1 MKSLAV
7 LVVFGCLVA
16 ENLGTRFHTKHHEVK
31 IDGIDENKARK
42 LVTGIKAE
50 NPKTFTQYAVLCLV
64 PISLGQ
70 PTYQDLTKVGFCTNA
85 AYPSFDG
92 QIHSEDKLLPRV
104 NTLKTKYLKSATYK
118 ATQYDIFLF
127 SYNSPCPRTD
137 RELQTTNCPAEDLP
151 QPTIGCELPMASSPE
166 DIADFALYFIVE
178 YLLLHSGVP
187 TTEKLETSRLFSYC
201 FNNTSEIY
209 QPKQMD
215 AFKILPPQKRQI
227 YHGTISTRG

>member
-16 ENLGTRFHTKHHEVK
+16 ESLGTRFHTKHDEVT
-31 IDGIDENKARK
+31 INEIDENKARK
-42 LVTGIKAE
+42 LVTGIKAA
-50 NPKTFTQYAVLCLV
+50 NPKKFTQYAVLCLV

-127 SYNSPCPRTD
+127 SYNSPCPRCAK
-137 RELQTTNCPAEDLP
+137 E
-151 QPTIGCELPMASSPE
+151 
-166 DIADFALYFIVE
+166 IVE
-178 YLLLHSGVP
+178 AAKGMAGDNLFNGFYISYNQEYIYNKKSTLPDTKNTFKTYNDDQGNAKKITLLP
-187 TTEKLETSRLFSYC
+187 E
-201 FNNTSEIY
+201 
-209 QPKQMD
+209 
-215 AFKILPPQKRQI
+215 
-227 YHGTISTRG
+227 YHPLK